1 MLYGTKMIYRYKEE
15 VPKVDSNGETI
26 IENGDFVTE
35 VKEKKLELCF
45 SANTFIIYI
54 FTFSIITQFLRL
66 YRLGEYPVFAL
77 NSLLK

>member
-15 VPKVDSNGETI
+15 IPKVDSNGETI

-45 SANTFIIYI
+45 SANTLLFIR
-54 FTFSIITQFLRL
+54 ITLQENL
-66 YRLGEYPVFAL
+66 
-77 NSLLK
+77 